1 MPTAPPSP
9 HIRYGERDSRIGMKT
24 TCTLKAV
31 GEVHRRSIIGY
42 LVAPDRV
49 ATVLPRRSPSTP
61 LRPMDSIYLDNA
73 ATTPLRDEVRD
84 AMLPSLQRDFGNPSS
99 PHAWGRRASARLE
112 EARERV
118 AGVLGAA
125 RREIYFVR
133 GGTES
138 DNLAI
143 LGRAE
148 VAGARGESVHVVTS
162 AIEHRAI
169 LEASA
174 MVERWGGQRTL
185 LSVQPDGAVDLDTL
199 DQALGDCPA
208 VVSVMTVN
216 NEVGICLPVEE
227 VAERTRSCG
236 VTFHSDAVQAV
247 GKVPVRVDSVP
258 VDLLSLTGHKIYG
271 AKGTG
276 VLFVREGV
284 EVSPRL
290 FGGGQ
295 ERALRPGTQDVAG
308 AVGMAVALELAV
320 GEQEAEAQRLGGLRD
335 ELQRRLEG
343 GLRHLRVHGEGALRA
358 PHILNV
364 GIPHADPHLL
374 LAGLDMHGV
383 AVSAG
388 SACDSGGRNGSHV
401 IEALYGP
408 VGGMAAIRF
417 SLGRYTKDED
427 IDRAATATLSV
438 VSALCSGAVSA

>member
-1 MPTAPPSP
+1 MHP
-9 HIRYGERDSRIGMKT
+9 
-24 TCTLKAV
+24 
-31 GEVHRRSIIGY
+31 
-42 LVAPDRV
+42 
-49 ATVLPRRSPSTP
+49 
-61 LRPMDSIYLDNA
+61 IYLDNA

-84 AMLPSLQRDFGNPSS
+84 AMLPILQGEFGNPSS

-118 AGVLGAA
+118 AGALGAG

-148 VAGARGESVHVVTS
+148 AVRARREPVHVVAS

-174 MVERWGGQRTL
+174 IVEQRGGRRTL
-185 LSVQPDGAVDLDTL
+185 LSVRPEGTLDLDGL
-199 DQALGDCPA
+199 ERALENRPA

-216 NEVGICLPVEE
+216 NEVGIRLPVED
-227 VAERTRSCG
+227 VAERTHSRG
-236 VTFHSDAVQAV
+236 VTFHTDAVQAV
-247 GKVPVRVDSVP
+247 GKVPVRVDSVA

-276 VLFVREGV
+276 VLFVRDGV
-284 EVSPRL
+284 EVSPL
-290 FGGGQ
+290 LYGGGQ
-295 ERALRPGTQDVAG
+295 EQALRPGTEDVAG

-320 GEQEAEAQRLGGLRD
+320 GEQESEAERLGGLRE
-335 ELQRRLEG
+335 ELEDRLRG
-343 GLRHLRVHGEGALRA
+343 GLSGLRVHGGRAHRA

-364 GIPHADPHLL
+364 GIPSVDPQLL
-374 LAGLDMHGV
+374 LAGLDMHGI

-388 SACDSGGRNGSHV
+388 SACESGGRGGSHV
-401 IEALYGP
+401 LEALYGP
-408 VGGMAAIRF
+408 MDGMAAIRF
-417 SLGRYTKDED
+417 SLGRHTTGED
-427 IDRAATATLSV
+427 VRRAAGATLSV
-438 VSALCSGAVSA
+438 VSAAYGGAVPA